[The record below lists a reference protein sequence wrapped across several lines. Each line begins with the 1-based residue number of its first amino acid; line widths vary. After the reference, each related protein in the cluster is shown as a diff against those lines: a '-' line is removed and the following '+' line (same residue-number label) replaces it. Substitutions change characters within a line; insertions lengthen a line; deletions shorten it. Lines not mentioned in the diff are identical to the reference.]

1 MKFITKVAATRQG
14 ENYFIF
20 QEILSSFKRHNF
32 LAVNASISFFTLFA
46 FIPLVLLIL
55 FFFSQWL
62 SSSSLALEKLQNI
75 TGLLLPEMSGR
86 IMGEV
91 GKVASTKA
99 SWGVLW
105 VTILFLGSTPLTSA
119 LRSSFNNIFSA
130 AKKHTYLK
138 NKVRDLMAVTAIM
151 ILLFIYTS
159 INIYLVQASHFFT
172 DYVPLIEKSLLTS
185 VLSFVLLVLVVS
197 FFFKIFIP
205 VKTYSQNIFYGA
217 LVTSLCWFGL
227 SNAFSS
233 FTSIS
238 EYYGVFFG
246 GMRNLFISLI
256 WLYLNTAALLIGAEV
271 IAAFHKKEILLI
283 KALFNIDNIHR
294 HPIHKK
300 LMDYFGQRLK
310 KDKIIFTAGDHDQR
324 LFFVI
329 EGEIGIVKEGR
340 VVETISAGQY
350 FGELSLLNK
359 IPRVASAYVISDW
372 AHVIIL
378 PEKKMR
384 QLLQEDNRIAMD
396 FLKKMAQKLQ
406 VI

>member
-1 MKFITKVAATRQG
+1 
-14 ENYFIF
+14 
-20 QEILSSFKRHNF
+20 
-32 LAVNASISFFTLFA
+32 
-46 FIPLVLLIL
+46 
-55 FFFSQWL
+55 
-62 SSSSLALEKLQNI
+62 
-75 TGLLLPEMSGR
+75 
-86 IMGEV
+86 
-91 GKVASTKA
+91 
-99 SWGVLW
+99 
-105 VTILFLGSTPLTSA
+105 
-119 LRSSFNNIFSA
+119 
-130 AKKHTYLK
+130 
-138 NKVRDLMAVTAIM
+138 
-151 ILLFIYTS
+151 
-159 INIYLVQASHFFT
+159 
-172 DYVPLIEKSLLTS
+172 
-185 VLSFVLLVLVVS
+185 
-197 FFFKIFIP
+197 
-205 VKTYSQNIFYGA
+205 
-217 LVTSLCWFGL
+217 VTSLCWFGL

-233 FTSIS
+233 FTSVS

-329 EGEIGIVKEGR
+329 EGEVGIVKEGR
-340 VVETISAGQY
+340 VVETIASGQY

-372 AHVIIL
+372 ARVIIL

-384 QLLQEDNRIAMD
+384 QLLQEDNRIAMN

>member
-1 MKFITKVAATRQG
+1 MKLFKKGVDARQS
-14 ENYFIF
+14 ESYFIF
-20 QEILSSFKRHNF
+20 QEILSSFKRQNF
-32 LAVNASISFFTLFA
+32 LATNASISFFTLFA

-55 FFFSQWL
+55 FFLSQWL
-62 SSSSLALEKLQNI
+62 SSSALALEKMQHI
-75 TGLLLPEMSGR
+75 TALLLPEMSNR
-86 IMGEV
+86 IMAEV
-91 GKVASTKA
+91 GKVSSTKA
-99 SWGVLW
+99 SWGALW
-105 VTILFLGSTPLTSA
+105 ITILFLGSTPLTSA

-130 AKKHTYLK
+130 ARKHTYLK
-138 NKVRDLMAVTAIM
+138 NKVRDLLAVTAIM
-151 ILLFIYTS
+151 VLLFIYTS
-159 INIYLVQASHFFT
+159 INIYLVQASNFFT
-172 DYVPLIEKSLLTS
+172 DYVPMIEKNFLTSLL
-185 VLSFVLLVLVVS
+185 SFILLVIVVS

-205 VKTYSQNIFYGA
+205 VKTYSQYIFYGA
-217 LVTSLCWFGL
+217 LVTSICWFGL
-227 SNAFSS
+227 SNTFSY

-256 WLYLNTAALLIGAEV
+256 WLYLNAAALLIGAEV

-283 KALFNIDNIHR
+283 KALFNIESIHR

-300 LMDYFGQRLK
+300 LMGYFGQRLK
-310 KDKIIFTAGDHDQR
+310 KDKIIFTVGDHDQR

-329 EGEIGIVKEGR
+329 EGEVGIVKGGK

-372 AHVIIL
+372 ARIIIL

-384 QLLQEDNRIAMD
+384 QLLQEDNGIAMD

>member
-1 MKFITKVAATRQG
+1 MKLFKKGVDARQS
-14 ENYFIF
+14 ESYFIF

-32 LAVNASISFFTLFA
+32 LATNASISFFTLFA

-55 FFFSQWL
+55 FFLSQWL
-62 SSSSLALEKLQNI
+62 SSSALALEKMQHI
-75 TGLLLPEMSGR
+75 TALLLPEMSNR
-86 IMGEV
+86 IMAEV
-91 GKVASTKA
+91 GKVSSTKA
-99 SWGVLW
+99 SWGALW
-105 VTILFLGSTPLTSA
+105 ITILFLGSTPLTSA

-130 AKKHTYLK
+130 ARKHTYLK
-138 NKVRDLMAVTAIM
+138 NKVRDLLAVTAIM
-151 ILLFIYTS
+151 VLLFM
-159 INIYLVQASHFFT
+159 VQASNFFT
-172 DYVPLIEKSLLTS
+172 DYVPLIEKNFLTSLL
-185 VLSFVLLVLVVS
+185 SFILLVIVVS

-205 VKTYSQNIFYGA
+205 VKTYSQYIFYGA
-217 LVTSLCWFGL
+217 LVTSICWFGL
-227 SNAFSS
+227 SNTFSY

-256 WLYLNTAALLIGAEV
+256 WLYLNAAALLIGAEV

-283 KALFNIDNIHR
+283 KALFNIENIHR

-300 LMDYFGQRLK
+300 LMSYFGQRLK
-310 KDKIIFTAGDHDQR
+310 KDKIIFTVGDHDQR

-329 EGEIGIVKEGR
+329 EGEVGIVKGGK

-372 AHVIIL
+372 ARIIIL

-384 QLLQEDNRIAMD
+384 QLLQEDNGIAMD

>member
-1 MKFITKVAATRQG
+1 VKFITKVAATRQG

-46 FIPLVLLIL
+46 FIPLILLIL

-75 TGLLLPEMSGR
+75 TALLLPEMSGR

-91 GKVASTKA
+91 RKVASTKA
-99 SWGVLW
+99 SWGALW
-105 VTILFLGSTPLTSA
+105 ITILFLGSTPLTSA

-151 ILLFIYTS
+151 VLLFIYTS

-185 VLSFVLLVLVVS
+185 ALSFVLLVLVVS

-205 VKTYSQNIFYGA
+205 VKTYSQYIFYGA

-233 FTSIS
+233 FTSVS

-329 EGEIGIVKEGR
+329 EGEVGIVKEGR
-340 VVETISAGQY
+340 VVETIASGQY

-372 AHVIIL
+372 ARVIIL

-384 QLLQEDNRIAMD
+384 QLLQEDNRIAMN